1 MSLRDILV
9 LVDSG
14 TEAAG
19 TYALSLAAFIDAHL
33 TAAAFVAERP
43 VGLFSEF
50 PSVLLEAM
58 YEESRRSAEQALRGF
73 DKAAGVPRVATELVV
88 VPPGHS
94 VEDRFRWLARHFDLT
109 IVQQPSPD
117 HPVNDYM
124 VEAVLFGSGR
134 PIIVVPYV
142 HRAPAKFD
150 TVVIAWDESAPAARA
165 ISDALPLLKKAAR
178 VELVTV
184 AQSNASSGGVSAVR
198 MVEHLTRHSI
208 QATSKSLLPAGGTAE
223 TLLSYASDALAD
235 LLVMGGYGHS
245 RLRELILGG
254 TTRTMLTSMTV
265 PVLMA
270 H

>member
-1 MSLRDILV
+1 MSALV
-9 LVDSG
+9 
-14 TEAAG
+14 E
-19 TYALSLAAFIDAHL
+19 AHL
-33 TAAAFVAERP
+33 TAAAFVAERR
-43 VGLFSEF
+43 VSLLSEF

-73 DKAAGVPRVATELVV
+73 EEASGVPSVATELVA
-88 VPPGHS
+88 VPPGQS

-117 HPVNDYM
+117 RPVNDYM
-124 VEAVLFGSGR
+124 LEAVLFGSGR
-134 PIIVVPYV
+134 PIIVVPYA
-142 HRAPAKFD
+142 HRVPAKFD
-150 TVVIAWDESAPAARA
+150 TVVIAWDEGAAAARA

-184 AQSNASSGGVSAVR
+184 TQSSDSSGGASTIR
-198 MVEHLTRHSI
+198 MVEHLTRHNI
-208 QATSKSLLPAGGTAE
+208 QTTSRSLPAAGGTAE
-223 TLLSYASDALAD
+223 TLLSYAADALAD